1 MYAYDMTNEQLLNTF
16 AKAAAEAGIAGSGLC
31 IDVMTGS
38 KFAEFNYLKG
48 AVLSR
53 LEGLKPPFTRKD
65 EIVVKH
71 RITAS
76 PRHPNYS
83 PVLKSDMSDMDKVLV
98 VFRAYYVDEKWF
110 LSFCDFVGEESPLLY
125 PAEDFELKKKR

>member
-1 MYAYDMTNEQLLNTF
+1 MYAYDMTNEQLLNAF

-53 LEGLKPPFTRKD
+53 LERLKPPFTRGD
-65 EIVVKH
+65 EVVVNVVKP
-71 RITAS
+71 RITAQ

-83 PVLKSDMSDMDKVLV
+83 PVLKSDTDKILV
-98 VFRAYYVDEKWF
+98 VFRAYYMDEEWF
-110 LSFCDFVGEESPLLY
+110 LSFRDFVGEESPLLY
-125 PAEDFELKKKR
+125 PVEDFELKKKQ